1 MRTTTRTAAVAA
13 LIAACGLASTAY
25 ATVMVEVPLD
35 ELIQRADTIVH
46 GMVVQSS
53 VRVAMTQNGTLE
65 PQTIT
70 TIRPIEW
77 IAGEGGDTVTIRELG
92 GAWQGGVLRY
102 EGTPDYRVGE
112 EVIVF
117 LERRPEA
124 PHDLR
129 TMAMVQGKF
138 VVRHGVPGVPA
149 SVARD
154 LEGIAFYRWIDGQQ
168 RVSAP
173 GRDPA
178 MELGIFLEHVRRVRR
193 DR

>member
-1 MRTTTRTAAVAA
+1 V
-13 LIAACGLASTAY
+13 GQSTAY

-35 ELIQRADTIVH
+35 EMIQRADTTCTARSC
-46 GMVVQSS
+46 SS
-53 VRVAMTQNGTLE
+53 VRRDDAERNARAADDHHDPSDRVDRGA
-65 PQTIT
+65 
-70 TIRPIEW
+70 
-77 IAGEGGDTVTIRELG
+77 GGDTVTIREWRRVAG
-92 GAWQGGVLRY
+92 RRPALR
-102 EGTPDYRVGE
+102 GHARYRVGE

-117 LERRPEA
+117 LERRPEQ
-124 PHDLR
+124 PRDLR

-168 RVSAP
+168 RISAP